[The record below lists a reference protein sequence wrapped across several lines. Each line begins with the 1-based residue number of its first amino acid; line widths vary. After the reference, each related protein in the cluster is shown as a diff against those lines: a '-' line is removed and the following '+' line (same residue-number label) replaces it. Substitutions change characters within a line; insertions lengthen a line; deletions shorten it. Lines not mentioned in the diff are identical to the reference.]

1 VGVIDRVMSAKELIE
16 TIISDAEGILSRK
29 GNLGRLLRQK

>member
-1 VGVIDRVMSAKELIE
+1 VMSAKELIE

-29 GNLGRLLRQK
+29 GNLGRLLK